1 MYKYKQH
8 SNRELTTCVTLEGP
22 LEALFPVNTHPKR
35 NPLPSSVATG
45 DFCLIAALP
54 MSGIT
59 WNGRNSAIPPCQA
72 CQRPVPT
79 AGPYAFL
86 RIRHNV
92 CVHPPVHRPLGGFQG
107 LATMGKTLGSAARL
121 SRGAAFSDSG
131 DPQAPEPIH
140 TGGEGGQHQVPLSC
154 RDPCGIR
161 ARRRDQHRVSR
172 DASLPTG
179 ATVSGNSCTG
189 TARGGYKSR
198 HQGGAENTGSPSDV
212 CHLPVQATGDPVLS
226 QAVWNTTAP
235 APSVSREPKP
245 GRQPRSDPPAS
256 SQAPTVLRRDSFF
269 LART

>member
-1 MYKYKQH
+1 MKLYKYKQH
-8 SNRELTTCVTLEGP
+8 SNRELTTCITLEGP

-45 DFCLIAALP
+45 DFCLTAALP

-107 LATMGKTLGSAARL
+107 LATTGKTLGSAARL

-161 ARRRDQHRVSR
+161 ARRRDQHRVFQ
-172 DASLPTG
+172 DASRPMG

-198 HQGGAENTGSPSDV
+198 HQGGLRTRAPHQTSV
-212 CHLPVQATGDPVLS
+212 IS
-226 QAVWNTTAP
+226 Q
-235 APSVSREPKP
+235 SR
-245 GRQPRSDPPAS
+245 RLVTRS
-256 SQAPTVLRRDSFF
+256 
-269 LART
+269 